1 MASSDLR
8 TALMARPRDRDVLL
22 SLLAALLAIGFA
34 ACTTEDVDW
43 TPDAAGDATADAGG
57 EGEGGSSSTDGSPPV
72 CPTSPP
78 PSLCTMTFP
87 IATPLVADFSAPV
100 GGTPPVFGVYGAPVW
115 GGVYAYPGA
124 AADPCTD
131 AAPPPYPIL
140 SEMRDNQWR
149 ITGTLGTY
157 SGFGLW
163 WNCTVGVNIYPVCVI
178 DVSTFSAIQFDIGG
192 NPGPTGTLVF
202 QVRTADDSPVAT
214 GPTSSSCGTCSGTCA
229 FASTTI
235 PVTSVRTSVTVP
247 WANLTG
253 GAPRAFDPHQITGM
267 EWQFSFPGSGEFPI
281 DLVVDDIKL
290 LP

>member
-1 MASSDLR
+1 MASSDLCPV
-8 TALMARPRDRDVLL
+8 LMTRLRDEDVML
-22 SLLAALLAIGFA
+22 SLRAALLATGLV

-43 TPDAAGDATADAGG
+43 IPDAAGDIAADVGG
-57 EGEGGSSSTDGSPPV
+57 QGEGGSSTPDSSPPV

-87 IATPLVADFSAPV
+87 VATPLIADFNATA

-131 AAPPPYPIL
+131 AVAPPYPIL
-140 SEMRDNQWR
+140 SEMSDNQWH
-149 ITGTLGTY
+149 ITGKLGTY

-178 DVSTFSAIQFDIGG
+178 DVSTFSAVQFDIGG
-192 NPGPTGTLVF
+192 NAGPSGMLVL
-202 QVRTADDSPVAT
+202 QVRTADDTPVAT
-214 GPTSSSCGTCSGTCA
+214 GPTSSSCGTCSGTCT
-229 FASTTI
+229 FASTII
-235 PVTSVRTSVTVP
+235 PVTSARTTVTVP

-253 GAPRAFDPHQITGM
+253 GVPRAFDPHQITGI

-290 LP
+290 VP